1 MATQQAKNFVSLLSV
16 KMTQCNLFVVRE
28 GCNLVILAGSHLGAF
43 FASFRFR
50 SDYAFA
56 NRIREVLSPDF
67 VGDFLVAED
76 FYEHEVVP
84 DGQLLDGLDFSIH
97 FSDRR
102 YRLKKRRLG

>member
-56 NRIREVLSPDF
+56 NRIREILHTIIQSLWNSAAVDY
-67 VGDFLVAED
+67 A
-76 FYEHEVVP
+76 
-84 DGQLLDGLDFSIH
+84 
-97 FSDRR
+97 
-102 YRLKKRRLG
+102 KKIGKI